1 MSDILRFD
9 ESLASFLKAL
19 LPILGKELV
28 QTGWI
33 LRDSSGR
40 LAFVAAKAL
49 SDSVRTQASEKIKL
63 DLPYYSRG
71 DDSILD
77 IDQPGIHGLI
87 KSAHVFV
94 ETVYPDNHRGDDEKI
109 DIQLIDHRIVGHD
122 WLTQP
127 ATGWQPPAP
136 ARIVFAS
143 LKGGV
148 GRSTALAVLA
158 TELARQGRK
167 VLAIDLDLEAPGIG
181 TMLIDEDKKPKFGVL
196 DWYVERGVGGVGM
209 DDREFL
215 LDMIAPSPFGRGKG
229 LIDVAPAVG
238 SASDSYPANV
248 LAKIARAYLELPQE
262 DGQPLSFLQQTQ
274 MLIDQL
280 SALKHYDAILIDA
293 RAGLNESTA
302 AALLG
307 LGADVLL
314 FGVDTPQTFASY
326 RYLLAHLARF
336 KRDKDVDWLYRLRMV
351 HAKAS
356 ADEARQAAFRDR
368 TYAVFSEFLY
378 RDRALYDENGV
389 PLLDQETGNPITTE
403 EFGLNDATGP
413 HYAWPILANSNFT
426 EFDPLSEGSLLTQS
440 LYEQTFAGLIG
451 CIDELLSV
459 QRGAA

>member
-1 MSDILRFD
+1 GMQCKAQIAPRGHSH
-9 ESLASFLKAL
+9 ASNLQRGSAPAGGNPTGQFPPRKA
-19 LPILGKELV
+19 
-28 QTGWI
+28 
-33 LRDSSGR
+33 
-40 LAFVAAKAL
+40 
-49 SDSVRTQASEKIKL
+49 
-63 DLPYYSRG
+63 YSN
-71 DDSILD
+71 
-77 IDQPGIHGLI
+77 
-87 KSAHVFV
+87 
-94 ETVYPDNHRGDDEKI
+94 DNEKI
-109 DIQLIDHRIVGHD
+109 DIRLIDHRIVGHD

-181 TMLIDEDKKPKFGVL
+181 TMLIDEEKKPKFGVL
-196 DWYVERGVGGVGM
+196 DWYVERGVGSVGM

-238 SASDSYPANV
+238 SASDAYPANV
-248 LAKIARAYLELPQE
+248 LAKIARAYLELSQE
-262 DGQPLSFLQQTQ
+262 NEQPLGFLQQTQ
-274 MLIDQL
+274 VLIDQL
-280 SALKHYDAILIDA
+280 SSLKHYDAILIDA

-336 KRDKDVDWLYRLRMV
+336 KRDEDDDWLYRLRMV

-356 ADEARQAAFRDR
+356 ADETRQAAFRDR
-368 TYAVFSEFLY
+368 AYAIFSEFLY
-378 RDRALYDENGV
+378 RDRVLYAEDGS
-389 PLLDQETGNPITTE
+389 PLLDRETGKPITTE

-413 HYAWPILANSNFT
+413 HYAWPILASSNFT
-426 EFDPLSEGSLLTQS
+426 EFDPLAENSLLTKP
-440 LYEQTFAGLIG
+440 LYEQTFTGLIG
-451 CIDELLSV
+451 GVDELLGV
-459 QRGAA
+459 QRGAHE